1 MKNQAG
7 LTLVEL
13 LAVIVILG
21 ILAAIAVPS
30 ILGIIQNTRIDAV
43 KADAIT
49 VLNMAKLE
57 VSSNAVKYDKDI
69 EKSSTNPKSVVLDNT
84 TLATYLDGGSFK
96 KLTGTGDYSV
106 TVTKNG
112 SNYEFKLNTKAAAIE
127 VGNKAIQFKDA
138 TLENINDWDNKTS
151 TTEIILSTK

>member
-1 MKNQAG
+1 MKKFMQKMKNQAG

-57 VSSNAVKYDKDI
+57 VSSNAVKYETITNDNKEISKD
-69 EKSSTNPKSVVLDNT
+69 
-84 TLATYLDGGSFK
+84 TLITYLDGGEFTKVAKFSVEVSKANNNYVFELTADPITLGNKTIEFK
-96 KLTGTGDYSV
+96 KATIT
-106 TVTKNG
+106 TIN
-112 SNYEFKLNTKAAAIE
+112 E
-127 VGNKAIQFKDA
+127 V
-138 TLENINDWDNKTS
+138 DNKKGSDTV
-151 TTEIILSTK
+151 IIKPAS